1 MLSERSRYRLR
12 HTAQMLV
19 SRSQRNRIMIHAL
32 EYILRVLFLDKI
44 DGLEKVMKAMEKPLP
59 YFNLHCKQ
67 LQDQF
72 KFGDSSAPEH
82 MVWELAKKDE
92 MMQE

>member
-1 MLSERSRYRLR
+1 MQKQLL
-12 HTAQMLV
+12 
-19 SRSQRNRIMIHAL
+19 
-32 EYILRVLFLDKI
+32 
-44 DGLEKVMKAMEKPLP
+44 
-59 YFNLHCKQ
+59 YFNPLRKQ

-82 MVWELAKKDE
+82 MVWELATKKDE